1 MGEQLFP
8 GAPHLRPEVQ
18 LWVAGQLQS
27 VKDMLTGR
35 GRPYPKAKGPGHPPP
50 TSIRLQSPGARGQHS
65 LPRGRAQLWHPRPPC
80 PASMGSA
87 HVWPPP
93 LWWGRADLSRWW
105 AEVVGGRA
113 ALGACSAQCAVTPGR
128 GGEHRAGLSAPW
140 TGLGC
145 PALRLPS
152 PVDSGLQDNGQQRT
166 ATPAPAVASACLPG
180 VSCSFPDLCLLAPP
194 ISRVSALAPRS
205 EEPSW
210 TVQEDIQPPRLLTH
224 CSADFPGALSG
235 MVTAGGAILGH
246 APEPGV
252 GAARRE

>member
-1 MGEQLFP
+1 MGSRAAPICEGHAYREGQALP
-8 GAPHLRPEVQ
+8 QGQGSWTPSPHLN
-18 LWVAGQLQS
+18 
-27 VKDMLTGR
+27 
-35 GRPYPKAKGPGHPPP
+35 KAAESWSQGPAFPAPGEGPALAP
-50 TSIRLQSPGARGQHS
+50 TPTLS
-65 LPRGRAQLWHPRPPC
+65 C
-80 PASMGSA
+80 PHGSA